1 MTKATDKKQVSRV
14 KTKKKSWFR
23 VIAPPFFGQL
33 QIGETYV
40 ENPETI
46 LGRKIDVN
54 LKELTN
60 NIKDQSA
67 YVSFRM
73 ISAEGAQVHTEPMG
87 FYLTPSHVKRL
98 VRKSTSRLDD
108 YFVFSTKAGERVII
122 KTIMVTRS
130 KIQRSV
136 RTALSSTLRSLL
148 QEEFQKTDFNGF
160 LSLLIGGRLRKT
172 LFALNKISP
181 LREAAVRVASLQVK
195 KDGQRITAETSS
207 ALAAEE
213 MPAADENTEDQAE
226 DAFVEE
232 PEEAAEEEAAE
243 VEAIVESADGEQSND
258 EEGTA

>member
-14 KTKKKSWFR
+14 KIKKKSWLR
-23 VIAPPFFGQL
+23 VIAPPLFGQQ

-40 ENPETI
+40 EDPETI

-73 ISAEGAQVHTEPMG
+73 TGVEGAQVQTEPMG

-98 VRKSTSRLDD
+98 VRKNTSRLDD
-108 YFVFSTKAGERVII
+108 HFVFSTKAGERIII

-130 KIQRSV
+130 KVQRSV
-136 RTALSSTLRSLL
+136 KTALSSTLRSLL
-148 QEEFQKTDFNGF
+148 QDESQKIDFNGF
-160 LSLLIGGRLRKT
+160 LSLLVSGRLRKT

-181 LREAAVRVASLQVK
+181 LREAAVRVALLQVK
-195 KDGQRITAETSS
+195 KSGQRPTSEIS
-207 ALAAEE
+207 EAPTIEE
-213 MPAADENTEDQAE
+213 MPAADENIEDQAE
-226 DAFVEE
+226 DGSVGEQ
-232 PEEAAEEEAAE
+232 EEAAEGEAL
-243 VEAIVESADGEQSND
+243 ADDEQSND